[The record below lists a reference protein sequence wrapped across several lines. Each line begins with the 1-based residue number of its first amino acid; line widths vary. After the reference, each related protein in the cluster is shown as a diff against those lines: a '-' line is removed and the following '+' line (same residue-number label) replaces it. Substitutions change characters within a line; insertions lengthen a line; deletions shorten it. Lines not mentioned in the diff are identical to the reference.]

1 MSHPA
6 APSRPPVAP
15 RECFERYADPAPS
28 ARAPIV
34 LIRPPAAF
42 SAKAYSTP
50 IIMPIGIAYLAAV
63 LERAGYPVQL
73 LDCATEALDR
83 IRLSA
88 NGRYKVQGLSAEEAV
103 ERIPVDAPIL
113 GVSVMFTQEWPL
125 IRAFVARLRESFPN
139 ARIVLGGE
147 MVTALPEH
155 TLRDCP
161 QADYLVL
168 GEGEIPFLRLCHAI
182 RSDGPVE
189 DIPGIAHRD
198 GEGIHLHGLA
208 PRASD
213 IGDYPWPAWHLL
225 PVESYF
231 TPNFTLGLSRGRN
244 MGVLATRGC
253 PYSCTFCSSPSMWT
267 TRYVMRDPEDVL
279 DEIEHDIRTYGAN
292 CIDFYD
298 LTAIVRKDWI
308 LRFCRRMEERGIRV
322 EWQLPTGTRSEAL
335 DEESLQWLKR
345 SGCSFVVYAPESGS
359 AETLT
364 RVKKKISLDRLTRS
378 VLAAKKCGITVKLNL
393 IVGFPFERRRDVLKT
408 VAYALRLAW
417 RGVDDCNLSSFS
429 PYPGSEL
436 FREMVANGQIP
447 VVDDDFFES
456 LITQFDFTAP
466 KSYCRSIG
474 RIELSLYRIAGM
486 ALFYLLGH
494 LRHPGRLVRFLRTV
508 RSEGAVASSLLEQR
522 VSDMLRRL
530 RTSRRGDGG
539 SPTVAAGMPVGT
551 PLASPRG
558 AVRSGD

>member
-1 MSHPA
+1 MDPRTAAAGSPA
-6 APSRPPVAP
+6 ASPD
-15 RECFERYADPAPS
+15 CFRRYADPTPS

-83 IRLSA
+83 IRLSE
-88 NGRYKVQGLSAEEAV
+88 NGRYKIQGLSAEETVA
-103 ERIPVDAPIL
+103 RIPPEAPIL
-113 GVSVMFTQEWPL
+113 GVSVMFSQEWPL
-125 IRAFVARLRESFPN
+125 IRGFVRRLRESFPN

-161 QADYLVL
+161 EADYLVL

-182 RSDGPVE
+182 RSGEPVA
-189 DIPGIAHRD
+189 DIPGVAHRD
-198 GEGIHLHGLA
+198 GEAIHIHGPA
-208 PRASD
+208 PRALD
-213 IGDYPWPAWHLL
+213 IGEFPRPAWHLL

-231 TPNFTLGLSRGRN
+231 TPFFTLGLSRGRN
-244 MGVLATRGC
+244 IGVLATRGC

-308 LRFCRRMEERGIRV
+308 VRFCRRMEERGIRV

-335 DEESLQWLKR
+335 DEESLHWLKR
-345 SGCSFVVYAPESGS
+345 TGCSFIVYAPESGS
-359 AETLT
+359 LETLS
-364 RVKKKISLDRLTRS
+364 RVKKKVSLDRLTRS

-393 IVGFPFERRRDVLKT
+393 IVGFPFERRRDVLRT
-408 VAYALRLAW
+408 IAYALRLSW

-436 FREMVANGQIP
+436 FREMVASGQIP
-447 VVDDDFFES
+447 AVDDEFFES

-466 KSYCRSIG
+466 KSYCLRIG
-474 RIELSLYRIAGM
+474 RIELSLYRIVGM
-486 ALFYLLGH
+486 VLFYAVAH
-494 LRHPGRLVRFLRTV
+494 LRYPGRLRRFARTV

-522 VSDMLRRL
+522 VSDMLRRI
-530 RTSRRGDGG
+530 RASRRGEEG
-539 SPTVAAGMPVGT
+539 AAPV
-551 PLASPRG
+551 PAAASLASPDGGIPSRE
-558 AVRSGD
+558 